1 VNKDETYNSLEKQI
15 GDIVNEWT
23 KNGVPSINDVVRV
36 VSAIE
41 VALNAVSST
50 ILGLSGSVKL
60 LNRRV
65 STLEERVNRLSGQ
78 G

>member
-1 VNKDETYNSLEKQI
+1 VNKDETYSSLEKKI
-15 GDIVNEWT
+15 GDVVSEWT

-41 VALNAVSST
+41 VALDAISST
-50 ILGLSGSVKL
+50 ILGLSGSIKL